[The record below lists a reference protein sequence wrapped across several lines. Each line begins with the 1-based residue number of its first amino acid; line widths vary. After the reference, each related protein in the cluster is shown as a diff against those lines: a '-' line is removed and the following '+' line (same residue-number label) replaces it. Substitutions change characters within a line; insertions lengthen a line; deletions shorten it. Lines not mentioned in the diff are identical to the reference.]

1 MERKKNQGFTLLELI
16 VVIAIMAVALGI
28 TGMSLGVIQQ
38 SRSKG
43 CAQEM
48 KSSLEMART
57 SAMAKGGGSV
67 TIYKDTTTGDIMMQ
81 TTGGDSRK
89 IGGSSLTV
97 TYGFK
102 GDSDVYTLGSEPAGK
117 ELKVTFS
124 ASSGSISDTNSVE
137 WIRINGN
144 KKYKLTLYKLT
155 GKVTMETE

>member
-1 MERKKNQGFTLLELI
+1 MGRKKNQGFTLLELL
-16 VVIAIMAVALGI
+16 VVVAIMAVALGI
-28 TGMSLGVIQQ
+28 TGMSLSVIQQ

-48 KSSLEMART
+48 KSSLEMVRT

-67 TIYKDTTTGDIMMQ
+67 TIYKDTTTGEIMMQ
-81 TTGGDSRK
+81 TNDGESRK

-102 GDSDVYTLGSEPAGK
+102 GDSTEYTLGSAPADK
-117 ELKVTFS
+117 PLKVSFS
-124 ASSGSISDTNSVE
+124 ASSGSISDSNSVE
-137 WIRINGN
+137 WIRISGN
-144 KKYKLTLYKLT
+144 KIYKLTLYKLT